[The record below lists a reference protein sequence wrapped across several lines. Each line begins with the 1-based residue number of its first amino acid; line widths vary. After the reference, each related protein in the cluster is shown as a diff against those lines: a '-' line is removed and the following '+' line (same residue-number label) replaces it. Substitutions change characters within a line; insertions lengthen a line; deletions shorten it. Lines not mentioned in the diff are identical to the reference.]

1 MLVELDPE
9 LELEPALAVE
19 DAGTAD
25 VEAYLTE
32 VSSGWRMARGGRVGN
47 DMVRYRDALML

>member
-1 MLVELDPE
+1 VLVELDPE
-9 LELEPALAVE
+9 LELAVE
-19 DAGTAD
+19 EAGTAD

-47 DMVRYRDALML
+47 DMVM